1 MILEKTQM
9 MLRKAICLVL
19 FLHLLHSTRKY
30 NPVSVVTSKNM
41 ILAALAVV
49 AENLYFVVIQTPQ
62 VNPQPIQLVNLL
74 VSQYSLLFY

>member
-19 FLHLLHSTRKY
+19 SLHLLHSTRKY

-41 ILAALAVV
+41 TLALAVV

>member
-19 FLHLLHSTRKY
+19 FPHLLHSTRKY

-41 ILAALAVV
+41 ILALAVV

>member
-9 MLRKAICLVL
+9 MLRKAICLVR

-30 NPVSVVTSKNM
+30 NPVSVVTLKNM
-41 ILAALAVV
+41 ILALAVV